1 MRVITWNMRRAK
13 TGSPSWDYFN
23 DIDPDVAL
31 LQEINEIPEYI
42 NEKYDSKYLKAQS
55 KSGNE
60 QHFGTAVLVK
70 GKIEN
75 NFTLSSELKWIRD
88 EIKIFKGNLVNCIVK
103 PINQKPIKVISVY
116 SPAWPIDKA
125 RIEGIDISDIKLPDY
140 SDIWVTDI
148 LWRILKHAEPKDTE
162 RWLVAGD
169 LNSSETFDKKWGTT
183 GNYLT
188 TKRITD
194 LGFYE
199 CLRGYQKQLT
209 PTFRHSSG
217 KIEDQ
222 LDHLFV
228 TQCLADDLIDC
239 KVGSKSLVF
248 DKSLSDHLPVIAE
261 FSD

>member
-1 MRVITWNMRRAK
+1 M
-13 TGSPSWDYFN
+13 
-23 DIDPDVAL
+23 
-31 LQEINEIPEYI
+31 
-42 NEKYDSKYLKAQS
+42 
-55 KSGNE
+55 
-60 QHFGTAVLVK
+60 
-70 GKIEN
+70 
-75 NFTLSSELKWIRD
+75 
-88 EIKIFKGNLVNCIVK
+88 
-103 PINQKPIKVISVY
+103 
-116 SPAWPIDKA
+116 
-125 RIEGIDISDIKLPDY
+125 
-140 SDIWVTDI
+140 
-148 LWRILKHAEPKDTE
+148 WRILKHAEPKDTE

-199 CLRGYQKQLT
+199 CLRGYQKQLI

-228 TQCLADDLIDC
+228 TQCLADDLIEC

-248 DKSLSDHLPVIAE
+248 DKSLSDHLPIIAE